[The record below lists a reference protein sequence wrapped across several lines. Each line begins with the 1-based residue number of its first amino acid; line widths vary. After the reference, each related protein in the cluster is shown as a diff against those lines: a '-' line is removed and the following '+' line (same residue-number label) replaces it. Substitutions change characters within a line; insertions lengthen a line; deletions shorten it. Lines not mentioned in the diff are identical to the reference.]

1 MLQHLP
7 HTPGINKNWH
17 QPNFSVAKLQPFSVK
32 NLCLKKDLCFN
43 TLEPIVWS
51 QHLPKKN
58 GYKCIKYN
66 NYTVIPIKTL
76 NAFCT
81 LLREKKH
88 HPTTEPR
95 TPAQRGPLETWRQV
109 RRSRFGRHPEWLEP
123 QAERRG
129 FCRSRESHQKPRRFR
144 DKDMAWFLGGGLIG
158 EGFF

>member
-51 QHLPKKN
+51 QHLPQKN

-66 NYTVIPIKTL
+66 TQRFLHVFKRKKNTTQPR
-76 NAFCT
+76 NPG
-81 LLREKKH
+81 LLRKEGH
-88 HPTTEPR
+88 SRH
-95 TPAQRGPLETWRQV
+95 GV
-109 RRSRFGRHPEWLEP
+109 RFGR
-123 QAERRG
+123 RG
-129 FCRSRESHQKPRRFR
+129 SAATPSGWSPKLRGEVSEGRGKVTKNHDVFGTRIWHG
-144 DKDMAWFLGGGLIG
+144 FLGGDWLV
-158 EGFF
+158 EDF